1 MLPQHKLW
9 CDMVEKRYP
18 TRHTTIGSVID
29 AGLAIRGFCLDC
41 GHDAEIDL
49 AAAARAL
56 GRKHSTL
63 PVYLVP
69 KVHCDVCKSKN
80 VGTYLADADATIPEE
95 HQDHVADV
103 WRSELTPPDKE
114 NR

>member
-1 MLPQHKLW
+1 
-9 CDMVEKRYP
+9 MVEKRYP

-49 AAAARAL
+49 AELARKL
-56 GRKHSTL
+56 GRKHSSL
-63 PVYLVP
+63 PVFLVP

-80 VGTYLADADATIPEE
+80 VGTYLANTEVDIPAE
-95 HQDHVADV
+95 HRDHIAKV
-103 WRSELTPPDKE
+103 WWSKFTPPDEE
-114 NR
+114 NN